1 MFSDH
6 TFYEIFKLI
15 PVLGS
20 GKLYQ
25 EVLIP
30 RPTRGTIVPQNI
42 KHSIVYI

>member
-6 TFYEIFKLI
+6 TFYEIFKMI

-25 EVLIP
+25 EVFVDEQGISVAWRL
-30 RPTRGTIVPQNI
+30 
-42 KHSIVYI
+42 